1 MSSSSTMMKVAP
13 TSMAI
18 IGAGRMGSAIALSLT
33 RQGDYHLR
41 FVVSRSEA
49 SAESLCRLAGQGTAG
64 TIRELRG
71 RVDLVWLTVP
81 DRELANTAAEL
92 SRFGPFAGNPLF
104 VHTSG
109 CFSIEALRQLREA
122 GERVGGLHPLQAIA
136 SREQLLRPGTLYA
149 LEAESDRPEILQKVV
164 RDLHGR
170 PFRIP
175 ASRKALYHAAA
186 TVASNYLVVLA
197 EAATSMFATCGMEPH
212 MAADALTTL
221 VTGTW
226 DNVKRLGPVEA
237 LTGPVQRGDL
247 QVVRE
252 HLMAVGIQG
261 ERALMDLYSA
271 LGRRATELAL
281 RQGSIEPEQANSLL
295 RLLGGGQ

>member
-1 MSSSSTMMKVAP
+1 
-13 TSMAI
+13 MAV

-33 RQGDYHLR
+33 RQGDYNLR

-49 SAESLCRLAGQGTAG
+49 SAESLCRMAGQGTAA

-81 DRELANTAAEL
+81 DRELATTAAEL

-109 CFSIEALRQLREA
+109 CFSIESLRQLREA
-122 GERVGGLHPLQAIA
+122 GERVGGLHPLQSIA
-136 SREQLLRPGTLYA
+136 SREQLLKPGTLFA
-149 LEAESDRPEILQKVV
+149 MEAESDRPEMLQKVV
-164 RDLHGR
+164 RDCMAGPSRFRRRRRRSTTR
-170 PFRIP
+170 PRLWRRTIWLSLPRRP
-175 ASRKALYHAAA
+175 AS
-186 TVASNYLVVLA
+186 
-197 EAATSMFATCGMEPH
+197 MFVTCGMEPH

-226 DNVKRLGPVEA
+226 DNVKRLGPIEA
-237 LTGPVQRGDL
+237 LTGPIQRGDM

-271 LGRRATELAL
+271 LGRRAAELAL
-281 RQGSIEPEQANSLL
+281 RQGSIEPEQADSLL
-295 RLLGGGQ
+295 RLLGGGHE